1 MAAEPAR
8 RWSALGLLRRRQ
20 VRELEQELEL
30 ELKLELK
37 LKLELARRRELG
49 LLRRPSGQRLRWSG
63 AKEPCYTQPSRDQRK
78 QAETKNA

>member
-30 ELKLELK
+30 
-37 LKLELARRRELG
+37 ARRRELG
-49 LLRRPSGQRLRWSG
+49 LLRRPLGQRLRWSG

>member
-20 VRELEQELEL
+20 VRDLEL
-30 ELKLELK
+30 E
-37 LKLELARRRELG
+37 RRRELG
-49 LLRRPSGQRLRWSG
+49 LLRRPLGQRLRWSG